1 MKILLLLIFMA
12 RLAEALHS
20 KYISSNLFTRIAVI
34 VFTYAGAL
42 FLNAFYIQ
50 SIGSGI
56 GIYSGLFHVTS
67 VSQLLDTF
75 IFFIGSLIYLLY
87 MNFKLVTDVESGN
100 YDKNILLYSL
110 QKQTPTQ
117 SRDTATDTQKQD
129 RHSCTDINLSLV
141 KNTSYLK
148 RFKNIVINCSLFLK
162 NNVYNV
168 ISIFVL
174 CIILVIFCLDISF
187 SDSPILKS
195 LIYVCAVIISFTFS
209 MIISKIY
216 NWSDN
221 FFIRTIQKSIFY
233 IILLL
238 ISYLLLI
245 YFGIDINSLFNTIYC
260 DSDDEDSDDEDNG
273 NDNDNGVVANSGDE
287 ISDKGKG
294 KEVLT
299 VENTF
304 DNKLVS

>member
-20 KYISSNLFTRIAVI
+20 KYISSILFTRIAAI
-34 VFTYAGAL
+34 VFIYAGAL
-42 FLNAFYIQ
+42 SLNAFYIQ

-245 YFGIDINSLFNTIYC
+245 YFGI
-260 DSDDEDSDDEDNG
+260 
-273 NDNDNGVVANSGDE
+273 
-287 ISDKGKG
+287 K
-294 KEVLT
+294 
-299 VENTF
+299 
-304 DNKLVS
+304 

>member
-1 MKILLLLIFMA
+1 MIFISILILIVAMA
-12 RLAEALHS
+12 IPS
-20 KYISSNLFTRIAVI
+20 INKQISPILFTRITSI
-34 VFTYAGAL
+34 VFIYAGAL
-42 FLNAFYIQ
+42 AFNAFYIQ

-87 MNFKLVTDVESGN
+87 MNFKLVTSGN

-245 YFGIDINSLFNTIYC
+245 YFGI
-260 DSDDEDSDDEDNG
+260 
-273 NDNDNGVVANSGDE
+273 
-287 ISDKGKG
+287 K
-294 KEVLT
+294 
-299 VENTF
+299 
-304 DNKLVS
+304 